1 MDELSRQQRMVFLL
15 RFVEELE
22 LSEIAETT
30 GMNTSTVKSH
40 LYRALRIIRERA
52 GGQP

>member
-1 MDELSRQQRMVFLL
+1 LSGQQRTVFLL

-40 LYRALRIIRERA
+40 LYRALRIVRERA
-52 GGQP
+52 GGQA